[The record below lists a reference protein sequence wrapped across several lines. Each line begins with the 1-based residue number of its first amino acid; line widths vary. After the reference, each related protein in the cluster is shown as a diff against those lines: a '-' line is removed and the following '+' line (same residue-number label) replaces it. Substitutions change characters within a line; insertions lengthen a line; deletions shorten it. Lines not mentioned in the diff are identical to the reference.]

1 MADATL
7 EELFTDYNAKFTAT
21 AAEIE
26 AWNPLD
32 PVSITP
38 AGLLRSG
45 MLGAAAEAE
54 ENTVVTKIGL
64 WG

>member
-32 PVSITP
+32 PVDVV
-38 AGLLRSG
+38 GRLRSG
-45 MLGAAAEAE
+45 MLGA

>member
-1 MADATL
+1 MADVTI

-32 PVSITP
+32 PVSIS
-38 AGLLRSG
+38 ARLRSG
-45 MLGAAAEAE
+45 MLGVAAA

>member
-32 PVSITP
+32 PVSIDAT
-38 AGLLRSG
+38 LLRSG
-45 MLGAAAEAE
+45 MLGVAA

>member
-26 AWNPLD
+26 AWNELE
-32 PVSITP
+32 PVEV
-38 AGLLRSG
+38 AGRLRSG
-45 MLGAAAEAE
+45 MLGVGGA

>member
-32 PVSITP
+32 PVSID
-38 AGLLRSG
+38 AALLRSG
-45 MLGAAAEAE
+45 MLGAAE

>member
-1 MADATL
+1 MADVTL

-26 AWNPLD
+26 AWNALD
-32 PVSITP
+32 PVSID
-38 AGLLRSG
+38 AANLLRSG
-45 MLGAAAEAE
+45 MLGVAAD
-54 ENTVVTKIGL
+54 NTVVTKIGL